1 MDGVSQGVGMKHDC
15 RTRDKL
21 VRIEKLIGQTTDAHG
36 QVDQTTNANW
46 GQHCSAW
53 CSVVSKGGREFWKVQ
68 QTNADVSHVWTA
80 DWSPELADASPA
92 MRLIHEG
99 NTYEILS
106 VIDIDLNHM
115 EIEIQ
120 TKRAV

>member
-1 MDGVSQGVGMKHDC
+1 MTICIASYNKKV
-15 RTRDKL
+15 L
-21 VRIEKLIGQTTDAHG
+21 IEKLIGQTADAHG
-36 QVDQTTNANW
+36 QVDQTTDANW
-46 GQHCSAW
+46 GQYCTAW
-53 CSVVSKGGREFWKVQ
+53 CSVISKGGREFWKVQ
-68 QTNADVSHVWTA
+68 QTNADVSHVWKCQYSKTM
-80 DWSPELADASPA
+80 ADASPA

>member
-1 MDGVSQGVGMKHDC
+1 MSTCLASYSKKVS
-15 RTRDKL
+15 
-21 VRIEKLIGQTTDAHG
+21 IEKLIGQTTDAHG
-36 QVDQTTNANW
+36 QVDQTADANW
-46 GQHCSAW
+46 GQHCTAW
-53 CSVVSKGGREFWKVQ
+53 CLVVSKGGREFWKVQ
-68 QTNADVSHVWTA
+68 QTNADVSHVWKCQYSKTMV
-80 DWSPELADASPA
+80 DASPA

-106 VIDIDLNHM
+106 VIDIDLNHR